1 MSAQA
6 VQTDCRAARRSSGGT
21 RLTMIL
27 TIVFALMV
35 LVPSMLGFV
44 AKFIELVAVLQ
55 GDADGV
61 FAITPILNYLLASLG
76 FFCMLIWAT
85 QRGMFRDI
93 ESGKQAMLEQ
103 EMLLDRRS
111 AAKEPG

>member
-1 MSAQA
+1 MSDRTVSADA
-6 VQTDCRAARRSSGGT
+6 PGARRSKGS
-21 RLTMIL
+21 RLTMIF

-35 LVPSMLGFV
+35 LVPSMLGFI
-44 AKFIELVAVLQ
+44 AKFIELVAVLE

-93 ESGKQAMLEQ
+93 ESGKCAMLDQ
-103 EMLLDRRS
+103 EAELNRRS
-111 AAKEPG
+111 SRQELR

>member
-1 MSAQA
+1 MSAESVHAEVRA
-6 VQTDCRAARRSSGGT
+6 VRRSSSGT
-21 RLTMIL
+21 RLTMIF

-44 AKFIELVAVLQ
+44 AKFIELVAVLR

-61 FAITPILNYLLASLG
+61 FAITPILNYLFASLG

-103 EMLLDRRS
+103 ELLLDRRS
-111 AAKEPG
+111 ST

>member
-1 MSAQA
+1 M
-6 VQTDCRAARRSSGGT
+6 
-21 RLTMIL
+21 LF
-27 TIVFALMV
+27 TIVLTLLV
-35 LVPSMLGFV
+35 LIPSMLGFV
-44 AKFIELVAVLQ
+44 AKFIELVAVLK

-93 ESGKQAMLEQ
+93 EAGKWAMLDQ
-103 EMLLDRRS
+103 EAELNRQSSQGGRR
-111 AAKEPG
+111 

>member
-1 MSAQA
+1 M
-6 VQTDCRAARRSSGGT
+6 
-21 RLTMIL
+21 LF
-27 TIVFALMV
+27 TIVLALLV
-35 LVPSMLGFV
+35 LIPSMLGFV
-44 AKFIELVAVLQ
+44 AKFIELVAVLK

-93 ESGKQAMLEQ
+93 EAGKWAMLDQ
-103 EMLLDRRS
+103 EAELNRQSSQGGRR
-111 AAKEPG
+111 